1 MLMQRKTLIVIILAS
16 EFLISTLF
24 LLSVTTEVV
33 LKVDLL
39 TTQLW
44 YLKKKYQFRLTVI
57 AKRITSVDTMIK

>member
-16 EFLISTLF
+16 QFLISTLF